1 MMLSRAAEEI
11 VAVKGHDRGTHPVRG
26 SRAVNTSRFV
36 SGHDF
41 SRAEKRR
48 KDLGA
53 LAPERSLPGIRTTA
67 HTATRNLS
75 FFSAPSSQ
83 RGLTLVE
90 LIVTAAILTILMS
103 AALPLVRF
111 QVKRQKE
118 RELRADLW
126 MMRDAIDKYKDAAD
140 RGAFQTKIE
149 SQNYPPDLE
158 TLVTGVDVQGKKL
171 RFLRKIPV
179 DPMTGQTE
187 WGLRSMQ
194 DDPDSDS
201 YGGQSVFDVHSKSQG
216 TALDGTKYATW

>member
-1 MMLSRAAEEI
+1 MSLQ
-11 VAVKGHDRGTHPVRG
+11 
-26 SRAVNTSRFV
+26 
-36 SGHDF
+36 
-41 SRAEKRR
+41 
-48 KDLGA
+48 
-53 LAPERSLPGIRTTA
+53 RSIPIPR
-67 HTATRNLS
+67 
-75 FFSAPSSQ
+75 SQ

-90 LIVTAAILTILMS
+90 LIVTTAILTILMS
-103 AALPLVRF
+103 AALPLVHF

-158 TLVTGVDVQGKKL
+158 TLVNGVDVQGKKL

-179 DPMTGQTE
+179 DPMTGQAE

-201 YGGQSVFDVHSKSQG
+201 WGGQSVFDVHSKSQG